1 MKNVHFHQR
10 LKCSLGK
17 QLPAWDPGK
26 VKLPGFSAKKNDCK
40 TRPENLTNKILEFYP
55 NSCSSPSRSPD
66 ALGSDGCCNT
76 EFEVSPVWCQE
87 LAPRDK
93 DRTVALLMG
102 AENNPPPTTQT
113 LCFVVK
119 LSLCLWGEI
128 KILAMSNLKGR
139 FPGREGRGVR
149 VGAGKIQSQW
159 IYGGFGDRKS
169 HGPWLN

>member
-1 MKNVHFHQR
+1 MSLGFVWLLPTHRANENSLEMWVKVLRMKNVLSRLR

-26 VKLPGFSAKKNDCK
+26 VKLPGLSAKKNDCK

-55 NSCSSPSRSPD
+55 NSCSSPSRIPD

-76 EFEVSPVWCQE
+76 KFEVSPVGCQK

-102 AENNPPPTTQT
+102 AENNPPPHPPPN
-113 LCFVVK
+113 
-119 LSLCLWGEI
+119 LSALL
-128 KILAMSNLKGR
+128 
-139 FPGREGRGVR
+139 
-149 VGAGKIQSQW
+149 
-159 IYGGFGDRKS
+159 
-169 HGPWLN
+169 